1 LIIGENMDRV
11 RAYAEQVGGHA
22 YRPWTNSD
30 LALGMQ
36 RNGRMIKDVMR
47 ADREIIYIGPDSA
60 RRAAGRDPSPFYNL
74 ERQLTDGYDNYT
86 SVFKRFGRLEGGV
99 PGLDF

>member
-1 LIIGENMDRV
+1 MIFI
-11 RAYAEQVGGHA
+11 AIVGVISGMA
-22 YRPWTNSD
+22 SAVPASAASFREAGIYRYDGVTQLSCG
-30 LALGMQ
+30 AFASG
-36 RNGRMIKDVMR
+36 
-47 ADREIIYIGPDSA
+47 SSSC
-60 RRAAGRDPSPFYNL
+60 AAGRDPSPFYNL

>member
-1 LIIGENMDRV
+1 MTSCADAMAARE
-11 RAYAEQVGGHA
+11 E
-22 YRPWTNSD
+22 RPSE
-30 LALGMQ
+30 AHPVERCSVLG
-36 RNGRMIKDVMR
+36 RLLHF
-47 ADREIIYIGPDSA
+47 A